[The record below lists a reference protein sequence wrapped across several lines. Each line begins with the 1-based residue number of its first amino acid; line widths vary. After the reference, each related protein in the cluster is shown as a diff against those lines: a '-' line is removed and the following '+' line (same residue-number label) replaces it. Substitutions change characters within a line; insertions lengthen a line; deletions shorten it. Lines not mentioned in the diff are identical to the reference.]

1 MTIVREI
8 QSQKWSQKSLNL
20 SENRRELKTIL
31 GQYGSYIHEN
41 SFVQKC
47 SRYLCMNKK
56 RPTTIM
62 HFHPFSSSHLL
73 QLDCLNG
80 KLLSLREKKKTKP
93 FSPIISSF
101 LVFWNP
107 THFFYGHKGSQIASL
122 VVFQLRAQF

>member
-1 MTIVREI
+1 
-8 QSQKWSQKSLNL
+8 
-20 SENRRELKTIL
+20 
-31 GQYGSYIHEN
+31 
-41 SFVQKC
+41 
-47 SRYLCMNKK
+47 
-56 RPTTIM
+56 M

-122 VVFQLRAQF
+122 VDFQLREQFWYTFLSNVAKDL